1 MKMEKGSLLFQIS
14 KIFFRFCVNDKM
26 VSVTGKYFRLIKTFQ
41 GMTKGSTI
49 ILPFIVV
56 NFAFTTTR

>member
-1 MKMEKGSLLFQIS
+1 MEKGTLLFQIF

-41 GMTKGSTI
+41 GMTLLKY
-49 ILPFIVV
+49 
-56 NFAFTTTR
+56 